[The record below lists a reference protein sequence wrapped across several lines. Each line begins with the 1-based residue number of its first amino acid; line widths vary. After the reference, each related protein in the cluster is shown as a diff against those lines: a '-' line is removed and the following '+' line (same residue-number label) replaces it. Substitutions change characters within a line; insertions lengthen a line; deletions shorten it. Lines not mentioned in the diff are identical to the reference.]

1 MRAVVDTNVFISG
14 LMLPK
19 SIPGQVLSAWRAGHF
34 HLVLSEPMLDEV
46 GAVLSYPKIR
56 KRISWDEDTIIRYL
70 TLLRFEAEIVDIQGV
85 KANVPRDAKDNM
97 VLATLL
103 ATLLASK
110 GDCLVTGD
118 LDLLTLAATY
128 PICTPA
134 DFVTRVF

>member
-19 SIPGQVLSAWRAGHF
+19 SMPGQVLAAWRAGHF

-56 KRISWDEDTIIRYL
+56 KRVGWDEDTIIRYL
-70 TLLRFEAEIVDIQGV
+70 TLLRFEAEIIDIHGV
-85 KANVPRDAKDNM
+85 QAHVPRDAKDNM

-103 ATLLASK
+103 ASEA
-110 GDCLVTGD
+110 DCLVTGD
-118 LDLLTLAATY
+118 IDLLTLAATY

-134 DFVTRVF
+134 DFVTRIF